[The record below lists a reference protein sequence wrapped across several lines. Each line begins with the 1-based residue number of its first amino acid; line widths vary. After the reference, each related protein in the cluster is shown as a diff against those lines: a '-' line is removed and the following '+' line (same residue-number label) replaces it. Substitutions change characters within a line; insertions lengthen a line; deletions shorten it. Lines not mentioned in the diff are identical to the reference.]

1 LGAGEKFINMQ
12 QLVFATNNA
21 HKLEEVAA
29 KIKGSIHLVSLND
42 IGCLDDIDE
51 TGTTFSENASIKS
64 YFIYQ
69 KYHLNCFGDD
79 SGLEIDALGGEPGV
93 YSARYAGTHGDHAAN
108 NQKVLDK
115 LGSTTNR
122 KARFRTV
129 ISLIWN
135 GEEHFFEGVIEGAIR
150 REVSGAA
157 GFGYDPIF
165 QPEGYTKT
173 FAEMSLEEKNAIS
186 HRAKA
191 MDKLLDFL
199 NTID

>member
-1 LGAGEKFINMQ
+1 MQ

-29 KIKGSIHLVSLND
+29 KIKGSLQLVSLND
-42 IGCLDDIDE
+42 IGCNDDIEE
-51 TGTTFSENASIKS
+51 TGTTFNQNASIKS
-64 YFIYQ
+64 HHIYN

-93 YSARYAGTHGDHAAN
+93 YSARYAGEHGDHAAN

-115 LGSTTNR
+115 LSSVINR

-135 GEEHFFEGVIEGAIR
+135 GEEHFFEGKVEGTIR
-150 REVSGAA
+150 HELCGAA

-165 QPEGYTKT
+165 QPDGYTKT

-191 MDKLLDFL
+191 IEKLLGFL
-199 NTID
+199 NTAN

>member
-1 LGAGEKFINMQ
+1 MQ

-29 KIKGSIHLVSLND
+29 KIKGSIQLVSLND
-42 IGCLDDIDE
+42 IGCNDDIEE
-51 TGTTFSENASIKS
+51 TGTTFIENAAIKS
-64 YFIYQ
+64 HYIYN
-69 KYHLNCFGDD
+69 KYHINCFGDD

-93 YSARYAGTHGDHAAN
+93 YSARYAGAHGDHTAN
-108 NQKVLDK
+108 NKKVLEK
-115 LGSTTNR
+115 LSSIINR

-135 GEEHFFEGVIEGAIR
+135 GEEHFFEGTVEGTIR
-150 REVSGAA
+150 HELSGAA

-165 QPEGYTKT
+165 QPNGYTKT
-173 FAEMSLEEKNAIS
+173 FAEMSLEEKNSIS

-199 NTID
+199 NTIDQ